1 MTAGFGDKGHG
12 RRRMHSVRL
21 HILRGAF
28 RSVGPMR
35 ISDLYRSTSRLE
47 SSITSM
53 NLAVREFGRHDG
65 TRKACRSTS
74 APAHRQLPT

>member
-1 MTAGFGDKGHG
+1 MTAG
-12 RRRMHSVRL
+12 
-21 HILRGAF
+21 F

-35 ISDLYRSTSRLE
+35 ISDLYRSTFRLK

-53 NLAVREFGRHDG
+53 DLAVREFGRHDG

-74 APAHRQLPT
+74 APAHRQFPT

>member
-1 MTAGFGDKGHG
+1 MTAG
-12 RRRMHSVRL
+12 
-21 HILRGAF
+21 F

-35 ISDLYRSTSRLE
+35 ISDLYRSTSRPE
-47 SSITSM
+47 SGITGM
-53 NLAVREFGRHDG
+53 DLAVREFGRHDG

>member
-1 MTAGFGDKGHG
+1 MTAG
-12 RRRMHSVRL
+12 
-21 HILRGAF
+21 F

-35 ISDLYRSTSRLE
+35 ISDLYRSTFRLD

-53 NLAVREFGRHDG
+53 DLAVREFGRHDG
-65 TRKACRSTS
+65 TRTACRSTS